1 MLTYPFLFLRPA
13 SGRRFVQ
20 FACETARRHHN
31 PTPAYHLA
39 CGSELTQSKRTKTR
53 KRTIFEKADDP
64 DRRDQAIGYD
74 DLAAETGVRLEPAG
88 RKLERPA
95 TRF

>member
-1 MLTYPFLFLRPA
+1 M
-13 SGRRFVQ
+13 
-20 FACETARRHHN
+20 
-31 PTPAYHLA
+31 
-39 CGSELTQSKRTKTR
+39 TQSKRTKTR

-74 DLAAETGVRLEPAG
+74 DVAAETGVRLEPAG